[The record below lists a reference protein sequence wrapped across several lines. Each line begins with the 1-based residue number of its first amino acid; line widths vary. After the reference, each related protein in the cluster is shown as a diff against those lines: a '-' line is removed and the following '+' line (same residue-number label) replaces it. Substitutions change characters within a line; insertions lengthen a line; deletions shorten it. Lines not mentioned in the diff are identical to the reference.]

1 MSQGPTILLAGACL
15 LTACGPQRSR
25 PQADVA
31 STLSEAVAADGR
43 YISWREHLIDD
54 EEIGGVAIRGG
65 DGSSMGDLDQDGYL
79 DVVSVHESDTEYD
92 GVADGHV
99 RVAFGSADPDGWELA
114 TLVEGP
120 DAGAAEDVAIGDLN
134 GDGWPDV
141 VVACE
146 LGARAHLLVRSAW

>member
-65 DGSSMGDLDQDGYL
+65 DGSSMGDLDRDGYL
-79 DVVSVHESDTEYD
+79 DIVSVHESDTEY
-92 GVADGHV
+92 
-99 RVAFGSADPDGWELA
+99 
-114 TLVEGP
+114 
-120 DAGAAEDVAIGDLN
+120 EDVAIGDLN